1 MSDIFDNMVDGL
13 VADDLENVE
22 TEVDFEADWSQFKD
36 LSLSASD
43 WTVETLYGQIQK
55 DNVDLAPDFQR
66 REVWDVRKKSAFV
79 ESLMLGIPVPQIVLA
94 QKRGVRGRYTVL
106 DGKQRL
112 LSIRGFYAGDYALSG
127 LSVLKEMNGLHYE
140 KLDDGWRDSLDNST
154 IRAVRISGWRSDS
167 VLFTIFHRLNTG
179 SMPLN
184 PQELRCA
191 LSPGPFTHYAADF
204 TNRSFELARLFSQ
217 KDMPDFRMR
226 DVELLTR
233 YSGLMLYPELF
244 GGNLKRFLDETTIR
258 LNENE
263 GTATYCSLAQNAVAS
278 IKTFGEVYD
287 EIERIREVHI
297 PLFSLLQEDKVPRFN
312 RAVFD
317 ALCYSAR
324 NEEVRIAIH
333 EKREDVAVGLLE
345 LFKDA
350 RFIEACSLS
359 TKTRQSLQRRV
370 DLWSKA
376 LHRSIGMPV
385 KSLELDAEGA
395 IHEYEV
401 L

>member
-1 MSDIFDNMVDGL
+1 MCGIFENVTDDFM
-13 VADDLENVE
+13 ADDLENIE
-22 TEVDFEADWSQFKD
+22 TEIDFETNWSQFKD

-43 WTVETLYGQIQK
+43 WTVETLFGQIQK
-55 DNVDLAPDFQR
+55 DNVDLTPNFQR
-66 REVWDVRKKSAFV
+66 REVWDIRKKSAFI

-94 QKRGVRGRYTVL
+94 QKRGARGRYTVL

-112 LSIRGFYAGDYALSG
+112 LSIRGFYEGEYALSG
-127 LSVLKEMNGLHYE
+127 LSVLKEMNGLHYNQ
-140 KLDDGWRDSLDNST
+140 LDDGWQDSLDNST
-154 IRAVRISGWRSDS
+154 IRAVRISGWKSDS

-191 LSPGPFTHYAADF
+191 LSPGPFTQYAAEF
-204 TNRSFELARLFSQ
+204 TCRNFELARLFSQ
-217 KDMPDFRMR
+217 RDMPDFRMR

-233 YSGLMLYPELF
+233 YGGLMLYPELF
-244 GGNLKRFLDETTIR
+244 GGNLKKFLDDTTIR
-258 LNENE
+258 LNEE
-263 GTATYCSLAQNAVAS
+263 GSPVTYDSLAQNAVAT
-278 IKTFGEVYD
+278 IKTFGEVYG
-287 EIERIREVHI
+287 EIERIRGSHL
-297 PLFSLLQEDKVPRFN
+297 PLFSLLQEDKDPRFN

-317 ALCYSAR
+317 ALCFSAQ
-324 NEEVRIAIH
+324 NEVIRSAIH
-333 EKREDVAVGLLE
+333 EKRTDVAVGLLG

-370 DLWSKA
+370 DLWSNT
-376 LHRSIGMPV
+376 LHRIISIPV
-385 KSLELDAEGA
+385 KSLRLDAEGI